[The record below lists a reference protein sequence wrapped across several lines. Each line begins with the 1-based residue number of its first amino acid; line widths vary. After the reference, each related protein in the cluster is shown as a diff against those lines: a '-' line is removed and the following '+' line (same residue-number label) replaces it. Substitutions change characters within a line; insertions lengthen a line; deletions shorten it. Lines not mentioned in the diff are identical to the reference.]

1 MKYVMSDIHGR
12 LDKYNGMLQAID
24 FSDEDE
30 LYVIGDVIDRG
41 MHGIEILKDIM
52 KRTNV
57 HMIMGNHELMA
68 IDTICSKGIISRW
81 ANLNLWWQNGY
92 TSITPDDWNRLTN
105 GVMNIFLNLCGS
117 RDIRTGKITDSGST
131 ISKSMSNNVKLSSFV
146 SGALVAFLN
155 GRLFDSSIDAGRFTT
170 NNTNSGK
177 IINYDLGVGRNLIF
191 PQLLHVPGDISQAPT
206 ELLNYNNS
214 NNACKFYVFMFPL
227 NSLENYRKI
236 YNIRRPNDEG
246 NTNANVD
253 TTGIKYPII
262 K

>member
-81 ANLNLWWQNGY
+81 ANLNLWWQNGGQVTY
-92 TSITPDDWNRLTN
+92 SKYLSLNENTTKVYKAFYYSHAPRHGFLCFSTLCSL
-105 GVMNIFLNLCGS
+105 VM
-117 RDIRTGKITDSGST
+117 
-131 ISKSMSNNVKLSSFV
+131 
-146 SGALVAFLN
+146 
-155 GRLFDSSIDAGRFTT
+155 
-170 NNTNSGK
+170 
-177 IINYDLGVGRNLIF
+177 
-191 PQLLHVPGDISQAPT
+191 
-206 ELLNYNNS
+206 
-214 NNACKFYVFMFPL
+214 
-227 NSLENYRKI
+227 
-236 YNIRRPNDEG
+236 
-246 NTNANVD
+246 
-253 TTGIKYPII
+253 
-262 K
+262 

>member
-81 ANLNLWWQNGY
+81 ANLNLWWQNGGQVTY
-92 TSITPDDWNRLTN
+92 SKYLSLNDKERNEISLFLTN
-105 GVMNIFLNLCGS
+105 LPSFIETEVNGQKFHMVHGFPADNMYSAVWTRPELNTPNPLVERTLIIGHTPVVYFHGGNDEEIERYIKELRRRKEHIKIEHADGFIAIDCGCCIDIPES
-117 RDIRTGKITDSGST
+117 RLGC
-131 ISKSMSNNVKLSSFV
+131 L
-146 SGALVAFLN
+146 
-155 GRLFDSSIDAGRFTT
+155 RLHDM
-170 NNTNSGK
+170 
-177 IINYDLGVGRNLIF
+177 
-191 PQLLHVPGDISQAPT
+191 
-206 ELLNYNNS
+206 EE
-214 NNACKFYVFMFPL
+214 FYV
-227 NSLENYRKI
+227 
-236 YNIRRPNDEG
+236 
-246 NTNANVD
+246 
-253 TTGIKYPII
+253 
-262 K
+262 